1 MKYFM
6 GLQLNILLQFED
18 LAYEHNVSI
27 IYITLGGFKIM
38 PLRNRGIIVTN
49 KGIYSTSIKKS
60 K

>member
-1 MKYFM
+1 M

>member
-1 MKYFM
+1 MT
-6 GLQLNILLQFED
+6 L
-18 LAYEHNVSI
+18 V
-27 IYITLGGFKIM
+27 YITLGGFKIM